1 MAYIR
6 PTTET
11 PGWQNGIKSLDAAIS
26 KLTLIRSKAETPQP
40 ALNAVAEE
48 FALMEAQRF
57 MFRGKSSFA
66 TKEWQA
72 IQQSTID
79 RRQSDSKS
87 NHGDESLVAR
97 GYLANTASKPKVEF
111 FGRNSMALII
121 DPSGKGREKA
131 YTRGHNYGAEQQK
144 KDGFKF
150 VTITPEF
157 LLIART
163 IVERYILNGV
173 IEHPKSE
180 QQRVPSDTARGDIA
194 RGIRERKAVVRKQ
207 KKSLAQGIDKPE
219 SKFVTMDSYMKTIH
233 NKRQVRITSGKSPEN
248 MSRSELQQNKMDM
261 RKAVSMAQD
270 ATRKQTEKLVAQY
283 SNGDAHMRTK

>member
-1 MAYIR
+1 MGAR
-6 PTTET
+6 
-11 PGWQNGIKSLDAAIS
+11 
-26 KLTLIRSKAETPQP
+26 AEDMQF

-57 MFRGKSSFA
+57 MLGGKSSFG

-79 RRQSDSKS
+79 RRQSDSQS

-97 GYLANTASKPKVEF
+97 GYLANAASKPKMEF
-111 FGRNSMALII
+111 FGKNSIALII
-121 DPSGKGREKA
+121 DPSGKGRSND

-144 KDGFKF
+144 KPGFEF

-163 IVERYILNGV
+163 IVERYILNDV

-207 KKSLAQGIDKPE
+207 KESLAQGIDKPE
-219 SKFVTMDSYMKTIH
+219 SKFVTMDSYMKTIQG
-233 NKRQVRITSGKSPEN
+233 KRETNILGGKSIEN

-261 RKAVSMAQD
+261 RKAVSMAQKD
-270 ATRKQTEKLVAQY
+270 TMKQTEKLVAQY

>member
-1 MAYIR
+1 MGAR
-6 PTTET
+6 
-11 PGWQNGIKSLDAAIS
+11 
-26 KLTLIRSKAETPQP
+26 AEDMQP

-97 GYLANTASKPKVEF
+97 GYLANAASKPKMEF
-111 FGRNSMALII
+111 FGKNSIALII
-121 DPSGKGREKA
+121 DPSGKGRSNA
-131 YTRGHNYGAEQQK
+131 YTRGRNYGAEQQK
-144 KDGFKF
+144 KPGFEF

-157 LLIART
+157 FLIAKT
-163 IVERYILNGV
+163 VAERYLVNGV
-173 IEHPKSE
+173 IKKPKSE
-180 QQRVPSDTARGDIA
+180 QIRVPSDTARGDIA

-207 KKSLAQGIDKPE
+207 NESLTQGIDRPE
-219 SKFVTMDSYMKTIH
+219 PKFVSMDSYIKTIH
-233 NKRQVRITSGKSPEN
+233 GKREANILGGKSPEN
-248 MSRSELQQNKMDM
+248 MSRSEFQQHKMDL
-261 RKAVSMAQD
+261 RKAVKSAQKD
-270 ATRKQTEKLVAQY
+270 TMKQAEKQAAQY
-283 SNGDAHMRTK
+283 ANGDAHMRTK